1 MAPNDPTWSG
11 TCLFLCSQ
19 CDYFYPCS
27 LSSSHAGFSLL
38 LYKTM
43 LHLPL
48 MWPSYHLFLL
58 NGLLSVF
65 SSMWKHPFVIH
76 TWGLLWPANQNGSQ
90 SHWNISSCLV
100 FLAAFITAGYF
111 WHMFVCMLLLLLLKE
126 YKPHEY
132 KILLGSHSLVYSTWF
147 TVPRTGSGM

>member
-1 MAPNDPTWSG
+1 MTLHDLGPV
-11 TCLFLCSQ
+11 
-19 CDYFYPCS
+19 YFS
-27 LSSSHAGFSLL
+27 VFSVTIFTLASWAQVTLVSLL

-48 MWPSYHLFLL
+48 MWPSYHLFPL

-90 SHWNISSCLV
+90 SLWNISSCLV
-100 FLAAFITAGYF
+100 FLAAFVTAGYF
-111 WHMFVCMLLLLLLKE
+111 CHMFVCMLLLLLLKE